1 MTLHRKMPSLHAKCF
16 AAESQKAH
24 ERSISAA
31 MLEILCAFRTAL
43 SQAVA
48 AFADN
53 RNATGAVPLETNSQ
67 SHRKKIWPVAKYYY
81 ALFQQS
87 AHTRSIELHLTSAAE
102 ILGKVFQ
109 VLSILKIWNDVVKL
123 VQHSNCWLVAS
134 IKLQP
139 SPQKRMTCWAP
150 REKVLFMMR
159 WRCHMLHVFP
169 GFCLTVAQ
177 HKQLPSGNLT

>member
-1 MTLHRKMPSLHAKCF
+1 MQSVLRLRAK
-16 AAESQKAH
+16 KH
-24 ERSISAA
+24 
-31 MLEILCAFRTAL
+31 MKGAFPRQ
-43 SQAVA
+43 QAVA

-87 AHTRSIELHLTSAAE
+87 AHMRSIELHLTSAAE

-139 SPQKRMTCWAP
+139 SPQKCMTCWAP

-169 GFCLTVAQ
+169 GFCLTES
-177 HKQLPSGNLT
+177 PSTNNF